1 MKTIFICLQIM
12 AAIAAMIFGVG
23 MIDTMDTTTV
33 VLGTMLTL
41 VGVITIIMYAV
52 ILTIIYEDE

>member
-1 MKTIFICLQIM
+1 M
-12 AAIAAMIFGVG
+12 AAIAAMVFGVG

>member
-1 MKTIFICLQIM
+1 M
-12 AAIAAMIFGVG
+12 AAIAAMVFGVG

-33 VLGTMLTL
+33 VLGTMLTF

-52 ILTIIYEDE
+52 ILTIIYEDD

>member
-12 AAIAAMIFGVG
+12 AAIAAMVFGVG